1 MPTIELVFFGPI
13 AEEIIGMPVDALI
26 AMDGPSSAFLPTRIT
41 ALYGRQFEL
50 RVSVSP
56 MSLQRIGIIYQVDTV
71 LATGD
76 TSSLHQNPQ
85 LPGCLIFPFC
95 IFLPISVSHPQ

>member
-13 AEEIIGMPVDALI
+13 AEEVVGMPVHALI

-56 MSLQRIGIIYQVDTV
+56 MSLRRIGIIYQVDTI
-71 LATGD
+71 LASGD
-76 TSSLHQNPQ
+76 ISSLHQN
-85 LPGCLIFPFC
+85 LPLTGGFIFPLC
-95 IFLPISVSHPQ
+95 ILLPVSISHIH